1 VKTNR
6 LRWFLF
12 FLLVSAVLQLP
23 AQQTEA
29 DSKLLADIRAK
40 AEKGDAQSQCVLGE
54 AFAEGNLGVARNEV
68 EAVKWFRKAAKQNDL
83 AC

>member
-1 VKTNR
+1 MDMWDSMSQTSSRQKSCWKTC
-6 LRWFLF
+6 
-12 FLLVSAVLQLP
+12 
-23 AQQTEA
+23 TE
-29 DSKLLADIRAK
+29 LLADIRAK

-54 AFAEGNLGVARNEV
+54 AFAEGSLGVARNEV